1 MPEPLSEVFAAA
13 QQLSQLEMVIPAVP
27 PKKKLG
33 QSTMKPSTSN
43 TGMKTIQLQEGDLSK
58 TALISASSDDK

>member
-27 PKKKLG
+27 PQKKLG
-33 QSTMKPSTSN
+33 QSTVKPN
-43 TGMKTIQLQEGDLSK
+43 TNEVGMKTIQL
-58 TALISASSDDK
+58 